1 MEAVTAEF
9 VRTRDFVN
17 EAHRL
22 IDKIVQNN
30 RVYEE
35 NCVQFFGVTTSQG
48 GTILSI
54 PLNST
59 LKMNELSKAVG
70 VDTST
75 MTRMVDQLV
84 EKGLVTRKT
93 GEKDR
98 RQVQIGLTI
107 TGQKLRQ
114 ELAAALDNFYKD
126 SLDQIPEK
134 DREAIIESLLKVNE
148 AIGKG
153 LAECC
158 KRYCQR

>member
-1 MEAVTAEF
+1 METVTAQI
-9 VRTRDFVN
+9 VSTRDFVN

-22 IDKIVQNN
+22 IDKIAQNN

-35 NCVQFFGVTTSQG
+35 NCVKFFGVTTSQG

-59 LKMNELSKAVG
+59 LKMNELSKAAG

-84 EKGLVTRKT
+84 DKGLVTRKT

-107 TGQKLRQ
+107 TGKKLRQ

-153 LAECC
+153 LEECC

>member
-1 MEAVTAEF
+1 METVTAQI
-9 VRTRDFVN
+9 VSTRDFVN

-22 IDKIVQNN
+22 IDKIAQNN

-35 NCVQFFGVTTSQG
+35 NCVKFFGVTTSQG

-59 LKMNELSKAVG
+59 LKMNELSKAAG

-84 EKGLVTRKT
+84 DKGLVTRKT

-107 TGQKLRQ
+107 TGKKLRQ

-148 AIGKG
+148 AINKG
-153 LAECC
+153 LEECC